1 MKHSILYLSL
11 SLIILACQ
19 PKRSDNKTKKEI
31 LRHKIATNKIRIE
44 KAWQYNY
51 RFGQV
56 DTANGF
62 LFQLTVYNTDG
73 NAIYSNNYNRD
84 DSTLN
89 TSEEYFYDIH
99 GNDSATVTKDSEG
112 NITAV
117 IKNQYDEQL
126 LNTARLFYTSEGQLD
141 RKIVYAYDD
150 RGQIKE
156 LTCYD
161 AAGKLIYAFQ
171 YAYNKHGD
179 EALSKEFDKDG
190 KLVIKSELVSD
201 TDTSLHYNVYNSE
214 NQLTHKFFNTIN
226 KKRHVT
232 KQGFIDMKDNSV
244 HNTVFV
250 YDRNDFIVERITYD
264 PQGEPAQ
271 LTRIV
276 REQQFVC
283 EAVRSI
289 R

>member
-1 MKHSILYLSL
+1 MKQSILYLSL

-19 PKRSDNKTKKEI
+19 PKHSDNKSKKEM
-31 LRHKIATNKIRIE
+31 LRHKIAANKIRTE

-51 RFGQV
+51 RFGQP

-73 NAIYSNNYNRD
+73 NAIYSNNYSKD

-99 GNDSATVTKDSEG
+99 GNDSVTVTKDNEG

-117 IKNQYDEQL
+117 IKNQYDDQL
-126 LNTARLFYTSEGQLD
+126 RNTVRLFYNSEGQLD
-141 RKIVYAYDD
+141 RKILYVYDEK
-150 RGQIKE
+150 GQVKE
-156 LTCYD
+156 LTSYD
-161 AAGKLIYAFQ
+161 AAGKPIYAFQ
-171 YAYNKHGD
+171 YAYNEHGD

-190 KLVIKSELVSD
+190 KLVMKSELVSD
-201 TDTSLHYNVYNSE
+201 TDTSLHYNVYNGE
-214 NQLTHKFFNTIN
+214 NRLTHKFFNTIN
-226 KKRHVT
+226 KKRYVT
-232 KQGFIDMKDNSV
+232 KQGFIDMKDSSV

-250 YDRNDFIVERITYD
+250 YDNNDFIVERITYD

-276 REQQFVC
+276 REQ
-283 EAVRSI
+283 
-289 R
+289 

>member
-31 LRHKIATNKIRIE
+31 LRHKIAANKIRTE

-89 TSEEYFYDIH
+89 TREEYFYDIH

-276 REQQFVC
+276 REQ
-283 EAVRSI
+283 
-289 R
+289 